1 MSEKLL
7 DVKNLHTSFFTHLG
21 EVQAIRDVSFGLD
34 KGEIIG
40 IVGESGSGKS
50 VTSLSIMG
58 LLAYPGR
65 VKDGEILF
73 NGEDLLKKKKSEMRK
88 IQGDHIA
95 MIFQDPMT
103 SLNPLFKIGDQI
115 TEAILTHHKIK
126 KEDAKKRALEMLRL
140 VGIPSPEKRFHSYP
154 HEFSGG
160 MRQRIVIAIALA
172 ADPDI
177 LICDEPTTAL
187 DVTIQAQIMELINHL
202 KEKRN
207 LSIIFITHDL
217 DEAIKLGDRIAI
229 MKDGEVVQVGTPEEI
244 LTDPA
249 NHYVSRFTENVDRG
263 RIVTASSIMITQPVV
278 ARIRKDGPETVL
290 RKMKEKN
297 LYVLP
302 VVDGNRQFLGEV
314 RLKDVLALR
323 KAGNHDLSSIVMKE
337 VPSVLENTT
346 VEDMLPLLPEIR
358 QALPVVNEANQ
369 LAGLVSTSSII
380 IEMTGKDKEEI
391 DQIVQNAIE
400 L

>member
-65 VKDGEILF
+65 VKKGEILF

-126 KEDAKKRALEMLRL
+126 KKDTKKRALEMLRL
-140 VGIPSPEKRFHSYP
+140 VREI
-154 HEFSGG
+154 
-160 MRQRIVIAIALA
+160 
-172 ADPDI
+172 
-177 LICDEPTTAL
+177 
-187 DVTIQAQIMELINHL
+187 
-202 KEKRN
+202 
-207 LSIIFITHDL
+207 
-217 DEAIKLGDRIAI
+217 RIA
-229 MKDGEVVQVGTPEEI
+229 
-244 LTDPA
+244 PA
-249 NHYVSRFTENVDRG
+249 Y
-263 RIVTASSIMITQPVV
+263 
-278 ARIRKDGPETVL
+278 IRLD
-290 RKMKEKN
+290 
-297 LYVLP
+297 
-302 VVDGNRQFLGEV
+302 DC
-314 RLKDVLALR
+314 LALF
-323 KAGNHDLSSIVMKE
+323 L
-337 VPSVLENTT
+337 
-346 VEDMLPLLPEIR
+346 
-358 QALPVVNEANQ
+358 
-369 LAGLVSTSSII
+369 
-380 IEMTGKDKEEI
+380 
-391 DQIVQNAIE
+391 
-400 L
+400 

>member
-126 KEDAKKRALEMLRL
+126 KEDAKISIDFNLDDENLKRYMRGESFAVDCNDGWCL
-140 VGIPSPEKRFHSYP
+140 VCVNGYP
-154 HEFSGG
+154 LGWG
-160 MRQRIVIAIALA
+160 K
-172 ADPDI
+172 
-177 LICDEPTTAL
+177 
-187 DVTIQAQIMELINHL
+187 VT
-202 KEKRN
+202 K
-207 LSIIFITHDL
+207 
-217 DEAIKLGDRIAI
+217 G
-229 MKDGEVVQVGTPEEI
+229 
-244 LTDPA
+244 
-249 NHYVSRFTENVDRG
+249 
-263 RIVTASSIMITQPVV
+263 
-278 ARIRKDGPETVL
+278 
-290 RKMKEKN
+290 
-297 LYVLP
+297 
-302 VVDGNRQFLGEV
+302 
-314 RLKDVLALR
+314 RLKNKYL
-323 KAGNHDLSSIVMKE
+323 
-337 VPSVLENTT
+337 PSWMN
-346 VEDMLPLLPEIR
+346 I
-358 QALPVVNEANQ
+358 
-369 LAGLVSTSSII
+369 
-380 IEMTGKDKEEI
+380 
-391 DQIVQNAIE
+391 
-400 L
+400 

>member
-160 MRQRIVIAIALA
+160 MRQRAMIAMALSCEPELLIA
-172 ADPDI
+172 
-177 LICDEPTTAL
+177 DEPTTAL
-187 DVTIQAQIMELINHL
+187 DVTIQAQVLDKLNEL
-202 KEKRN
+202 KEQLRT
-207 LSIIFITHDL
+207 SMIMITHDL
-217 DEAIKLGDRIAI
+217 GIVAEMCDQVAIVYAGEIVEMGSVWDIFDRPGHPYTLGLF
-229 MKDGEVVQVGTPEEI
+229 GS
-244 LTDPA
+244 L
-249 NHYVSRFTENVDRG
+249 
-263 RIVTASSIMITQPVV
+263 
-278 ARIRKDGPETVL
+278 
-290 RKMKEKN
+290 
-297 LYVLP
+297 
-302 VVDGNRQFLGEV
+302 
-314 RLKDVLALR
+314 
-323 KAGNHDLSSIVMKE
+323 
-337 VPSVLENTT
+337 PSVAEDKPRLTPIPGLMPDPMNLPEGCSFAPRCEHACEQCRKQQTLEE
-346 VEDMLPLLPEIR
+346 VEDGHWVR
-358 QALPVVNEANQ
+358 CGVF
-369 LAGLVSTSSII
+369 G
-380 IEMTGKDKEEI
+380 GKGRSH
-391 DQIVQNAIE
+391 A
-400 L
+400 